1 MVFCLRLCVLCKLRN
16 ALHVILITTV
26 YACAEQMV
34 NMFPNGLLCAGLV
47 LAAGQHPDLASHMVV
62 ERPKVIYN
70 ALTQQFVM
78 WMHIDD
84 AR

>member
-1 MVFCLRLCVLCKLRN
+1 
-16 ALHVILITTV
+16 
-26 YACAEQMV
+26 
-34 NMFPNGLLCAGLV
+34 MFGGAGLV
-47 LAAGQHPDLASHMVV
+47 LEAGQHPDLAKNMVV

-70 ALTQQFVM
+70 DFSQQFVM